1 MIVGL
6 VLLPLAMPQIG
17 ARTSMLRRARPRV
30 APLKAEVLAPLKS
43 EPESAGVC
51 TIVEASPPQSCS
63 YSLIEN
69 ACMPM
74 KACRVGTCGLITCDC
89 RRLASHAQAPWDVL
103 RLNFSSALDAKAVL
117 TAFDKR
123 ARLLAPAKNPACLAR
138 ASREY
143 VAARRARDTLLL
155 LSTLSTRTEA
165 QPDHEGLLNGAKLMR
180 TKHGS
185 YHYRPNSSSSRSIGS
200 RIPLLLAVKLAL
212 YRLARDCKAKM
223 AKGWAAWRFRAS
235 KFIDS
240 VVKAPG
246 RMISS
251 AWRFLRANG
260 DVLIVM
266 ALSLFFTTMPI
277 GSIV

>member
-43 EPESAGVC
+43 EHESAGVC

-74 KACRVGTCGLITCDC
+74 KSCRVGTCGLITCEC

-138 ASREY
+138 ACCPSSPLFDRGRSPSLLALALCLAVLPGERRR
-143 VAARRARDTLLL
+143 AASHARPPDAPQLLHPKDRGRRARARPGPPQRLQ
-155 LSTLSTRTEA
+155 EA
-165 QPDHEGLLNGAKLMR
+165 LTPAAR
-180 TKHGS
+180 S
-185 YHYRPNSSSSRSIGS
+185 PPSRSPRRS
-200 RIPLLLAVKLAL
+200 RSPGPSCG
-212 YRLARDCKAKM
+212 AR
-223 AKGWAAWRFRAS
+223 RRAS
-235 KFIDS
+235 
-240 VVKAPG
+240 
-246 RMISS
+246 
-251 AWRFLRANG
+251 
-260 DVLIVM
+260 
-266 ALSLFFTTMPI
+266 
-277 GSIV
+277 